1 VDSGEERVM
10 HGVVIDTSG
19 RPVGVQRMWPM
30 LVVHGG
36 LIGVLGLA
44 TLVWP
49 ALTATTFVVLLGAF
63 LIVDG
68 IASLLFGVRRRKQ
81 RQGGGGW
88 TFHGVVALGFGLVA
102 VIWPQ
107 AVAFLALVVMGLW
120 LLLISLITVGVGSAL
135 RRSGSRVWGWPTA
148 FGVIGIVLS
157 LVMIFNPAGSL
168 LAVTAVLGVLLLAG
182 GIALVAAGLRMR
194 RFQLTGQ

>member
-1 VDSGEERVM
+1 M

-30 LVVHGG
+30 VVVHGG
-36 LIGVLGLA
+36 LLGLLGLA

-68 IASLLFGVRRRKQ
+68 IASLVFGARRR
-81 RQGGGGW
+81 RERLGGTGW
-88 TFHGVVALGFGLVA
+88 TFHGVVALGFGVIA

-107 AVAFLALVVMGLW
+107 AVAFLALIMMGFW
-120 LLLISLITVGVGSAL
+120 LLLISAIVIAVGSAL
-135 RRSGSRVWGWPTA
+135 RRSGSRVWGWPSA
-148 FGVIGIVLS
+148 FGVIGVVLS

-182 GIALVAAGLRMR
+182 GIALVAAGLRLR
-194 RFQLTGQ
+194 RFQLTGR